1 MAILKPS
8 PSSPIRLEAGTSQ
21 SSNITARVGWEFHPT
36 FRQFKKKLNTLK
48 KFYKKIF
55 FLMNFVILNHLGLR
69 ILKTHFYFTKYKMN
83 FEKHPLKTHH
93 HKELSPLSNLFRF
106 HKEEL
111 FLTSRHQTFFSFL
124 PKANP
129 GDPFSTSR
137 QEIPLG
143 PCSPVL
149 HITTY
154 TSVSPPPLIK
164 ACQQRLTFRTFF
176 VQKKLTIQI
185 MHR

>member
-1 MAILKPS
+1 M
-8 PSSPIRLEAGTSQ
+8 
-21 SSNITARVGWEFHPT
+21 
-36 FRQFKKKLNTLK
+36 
-48 KFYKKIF
+48 
-55 FLMNFVILNHLGLR
+55 
-69 ILKTHFYFTKYKMN
+69 KTHFYFTKYIKLN
-83 FEKHPLKTHH
+83 LKKHPLKTHH
-93 HKELSPLSNLFRF
+93 NKELSPLSNLFRF

-111 FLTSRHQTFFSFL
+111 YLTSRYQTFFSFL

-129 GDPFSTSR
+129 GDPFSTSI

-164 ACQQRLTFRTFF
+164 ACQQRLTFRTNHSNYASIRCTPSS
-176 VQKKLTIQI
+176 L
-185 MHR
+185 

>member
-1 MAILKPS
+1 
-8 PSSPIRLEAGTSQ
+8 
-21 SSNITARVGWEFHPT
+21 
-36 FRQFKKKLNTLK
+36 
-48 KFYKKIF
+48 
-55 FLMNFVILNHLGLR
+55 MNFVILNHLGLR

-164 ACQQRLTFRTFF
+164 ACQQRLTFRTNHSNYASIRCTPSSLQQR
-176 VQKKLTIQI
+176 VHDCMTEADLRPQASEYGCTQVIHDMLICANMDTHK
-185 MHR
+185 

>member
-1 MAILKPS
+1 M
-8 PSSPIRLEAGTSQ
+8 
-21 SSNITARVGWEFHPT
+21 
-36 FRQFKKKLNTLK
+36 
-48 KFYKKIF
+48 KFF
-55 FLMNFVILNHLGLR
+55 CNCFSFNHLALR

-83 FEKHPLKTHH
+83 FEKHIMIKSCLPHAICSGFTKRNSLQ
-93 HKELSPLSNLFRF
+93 
-106 HKEEL
+106 
-111 FLTSRHQTFFSFL
+111 TSKYQTFFSFL

-129 GDPFSTSR
+129 GDPFSTSI